1 MAEAKIAALGLKIRN
16 GRSYHGLALNIDMD
30 LAPFADID
38 PCGYRGLA
46 VTRLRDLGIDAP
58 RAEIE
63 SRLVAALDAAI
74 GAAPKPMSDA
84 RPAGPAGQR
93 RRGQAQGGRED
104 RAHPDQDRAGRAIEK
119 AGLDSRARAFVAAL
133 PRDQAHPAR
142 AQAAHGLRG
151 SLVPEHRRV
160 LRQGHGDV
168 HDHGRHLHAP
178 LPVLR
183 RRARAAAAA
192 GCRRAGQSRRDDR
205 GAEARLRRDHERR
218 SRRPARRRRAA
229 FRRLHT
235 RGARTL
241 AGDAD
246 RGAGARLPRPARAR
260 ARRPRR
266 RRRPT

>member
-1 MAEAKIAALGLKIRN
+1 
-16 GRSYHGLALNIDMD
+16 MD

-46 VTRLRDLGIDAP
+46 VTRLRDLGDRCAA
-58 RAEIE
+58 R
-63 SRLVAALDAAI
+63 RNRVAAGC
-74 GAAPKPMSDA
+74 GARRRDRRRAHPMSDV
-84 RPAGPAGQR
+84 RPPDPLRQR

-104 RAHPDQDRAGRAIEK
+104 RAHPHQDRARRAIEE
-119 AGLDSRARAFVAAL
+119 AGLDSRARAVVAAL
-133 PRDQAHPAR
+133 SRDQAHPAR
-142 AQAAHGLRG
+142 AQAAHRLRG
-151 SLVPEHRRV
+151 SLVPEHRRM

-183 RRARAAAAA
+183 RRSRAAAAA

-218 SRRPARRRRAA
+218 SRRPSRRRRAA

-235 RGARTL
+235 RRARTL

-246 RGAGARLPRPARAR
+246 RGARARLSRPARPR
-260 ARRPRR
+260 AGRPRR